1 MTTLYS
7 GTITTAGTVIGGT
20 IDNLH
25 DKVVNALGAVFTY
38 GSGGTT
44 AKAFVQ
50 TSFDDGSTWQDV
62 TVFSFTTSTAKKG
75 ATLGWPALGT
85 AHFTVTD
92 GSLADNTMSGAP
104 IGNMV
109 RTKLISTGTYA
120 GTTTLVVSADIKR
133 L

>member
-7 GTITTAGTVIGGT
+7 GTITTAGTVISGT
-20 IDNLH
+20 ITNLQ
-25 DKVVNALGAVFTY
+25 DKIVNGLGAVFTY

-50 TSFDDGSTWQDV
+50 TSFDDGATWQDV
-62 TVFSFTTSTAKKG
+62 TVFSFTTATAKKG

-92 GSLADNTMSGAP
+92 GSLADNAMSGAP
-104 IGNMV
+104 VGNMV
-109 RTKLISTGTYA
+109 RTKVISTGTYA